1 MNSDKFCL
9 LFHTVSHSTTPLL
22 LRLLSAAESVW
33 WNCSST
39 HLIKEQLSSLL
50 FPEVHLL
57 HSHLLA
63 AVFLAGDAHDTRGAF
78 ADFDK
83 AVQVFPRVACRQESS
98 ILTKHQKPK
107 QPRLYVQHQ
116 RSFFLF

>member
-1 MNSDKFCL
+1 MYMWL
-9 LFHTVSHSTTPLL
+9 Q
-22 LRLLSAAESVW
+22 LRDGFQGCFAESVW
-33 WNCSST
+33 RNCGFT
-39 HLIKEQLSSLL
+39 HLIKEQLSPLL

-83 AVQVFPRVACRQESS
+83 AVQVFPRVACRQTQEFNFNE
-98 ILTKHQKPK
+98 TPET
-107 QPRLYVQHQ
+107 
-116 RSFFLF
+116 